1 MCVFLCVCVL
11 CEYLCCLMKINKNET
26 TTLFGALNVGQQH
39 KYENTQRNECLT
51 RCSSNCQFLPIY
63 LNGVAKIYKK

>member
-26 TTLFGALNVGQQH
+26 TTLFGALNVGQNSTNMRIH
-39 KYENTQRNECLT
+39 NEMNVLHDAVVIA
-51 RCSSNCQFLPIY
+51 NFY
-63 LNGVAKIYKK
+63 LFI